1 MSSKKFQLTIDSDSV
16 LISQAPN
23 KEKSRITLAN
33 LDELSIKQ
41 LAKSIEDAGITKEL
55 ITLLKQESM
64 EK

>member
-23 KEKSRITLAN
+23 KAKSRITLAN
-33 LDELSIKQ
+33 LDEPSIRQ

-55 ITLLKQESM
+55 IKLLEQES
-64 EK
+64 KQ